1 MRISD
6 WSSDVCSS
14 DLLDGLLA
22 DTDYG
27 LSQIAELVGSLKDFS
42 RVDRSRS
49 DLFNVNEGLDS
60 ALKICQTQLKG
71 RVGIVRQY
79 GKLPQIE
86 CSPSQLNQIFLNL
99 ITNAGQAT
107 EGEGRI
113 YLHTQAE
120 DNGLAIRSEERRVG
134 KECVSRVR
142 IGGS

>member
-14 DLLDGLLA
+14 D
-22 DTDYG
+22 
-27 LSQIAELVGSLKDFS
+27 LKDFS

-99 ITNAGQAT
+99 ITNAGQAI

-120 DNGLAIRSEERRVG
+120 DNGVAIRILDHGSGMSEE
-134 KECVSRVR
+134 E
-142 IGGS
+142 IGRAACRDSVCQNMENSGVAV

>member
-1 MRISD
+1 MFYLSFLFFFFF
-6 WSSDVCSS
+6 SSRRRHTRCALVTGVQTCA
-14 DLLDGLLA
+14 LPIC
-22 DTDYG
+22 

-99 ITNAGQAT
+99 ITNAGQAI

-113 YLHTQAE
+113 SLHTQAE
-120 DNGLAIRSEERRVG
+120 ANGVAIQ
-134 KECVSRVR
+134 
-142 IGGS
+142 IG